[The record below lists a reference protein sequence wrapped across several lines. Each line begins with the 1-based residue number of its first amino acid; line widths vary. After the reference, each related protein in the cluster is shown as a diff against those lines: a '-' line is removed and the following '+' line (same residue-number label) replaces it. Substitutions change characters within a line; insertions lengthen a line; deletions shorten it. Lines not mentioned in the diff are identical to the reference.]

1 MSKPKPLQLAL
12 LEYIV
17 ESLSLNSKQGMKAT
31 AWLLHN
37 VFLIRSKRTL
47 AREAALKRIFQ
58 NIHPDAAGEYWAWLE
73 RAISYC
79 TLDSIQKYAKAS
91 KLRVL
96 VRKPLLSANTINLGF
111 ENLPLMPDRQARP
124 RSSAPGSRAAT
135 TDSGGGGPDE
145 PDPDPDPERPYIA
158 LGIDHKA
165 TTPAG
170 PPVPVSLRLFSLYR
184 IEMRYCHEGDQPDH
198 PEP

>member
-1 MSKPKPLQLAL
+1 MRFAADQGRNPPLRILYEAWSTRSRRKNSQKDNLLKFVLKLNPDLTESEARFIAQAMAAQDVLGDQGTKQL
-12 LEYIV
+12 E
-17 ESLSLNSKQGMKAT
+17 
-31 AWLLHN
+31 
-37 VFLIRSKRTL
+37 SKRRML
-47 AREAALKRIFQ
+47 AR
-58 NIHPDAAGEYWAWLE
+58 
-73 RAISYC
+73 
-79 TLDSIQKYAKAS
+79 
-91 KLRVL
+91 
-96 VRKPLLSANTINLGF
+96 KPFPSRNTFILGF

-170 PPVPVSLRLFSLYR
+170 PPVPVSLRLSLYR
-184 IEMRYCHEGDQPDH
+184 IEMRYCHDGNKPDH